1 MPSSWRHDFGIPS
14 ADPIRW
20 DKEEVVKKEDLQNLV
35 GFDAV
40 RAATDR
46 GYVLIVEYPECEMV
60 VNPKI
65 AKTILDDCQKR
76 GVEPPI
82 VRISL

>member
-20 DKEEVVKKEDLQNLV
+20 DKEDTVKKEDLEKLM
-35 GFDAV
+35 GFAAV
-40 RAATDR
+40 RAAADR
-46 GYVLIVEYPECEMV
+46 GHVLIVEYPGCEMV
-60 VNPKI
+60 VNSKI
-65 AKTILDDCQKR
+65 AKTILEDCQKR
-76 GVEPPI
+76 GVEPPV